1 MNIKKGGREGGFV
14 AVLLVS
20 DRSAFW
26 RAGGMIDPDPFFSTE
41 KLFKKEKGAAGK
53 IYPCLIVHTFWMIS
67 VYRPSVIW

>member
-20 DRSAFW
+20 DRPAFW
-26 RAGGMIDPDPFFSTE
+26 RAGGMIDPDPFFSTK

-53 IYPCLIVHTFWMIS
+53 IYP
-67 VYRPSVIW
+67 PPPPPP